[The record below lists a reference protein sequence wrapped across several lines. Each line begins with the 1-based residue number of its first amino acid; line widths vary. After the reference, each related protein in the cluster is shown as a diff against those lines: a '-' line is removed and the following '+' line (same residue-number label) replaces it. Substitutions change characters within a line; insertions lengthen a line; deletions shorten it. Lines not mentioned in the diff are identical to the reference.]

1 MYKILIIDDSTEL
14 RHLMS
19 RMLSKLGHLPR
30 EAENGFEGEKLA
42 LTWRPDVILLDIAMA
57 RQNGYQ
63 TCRNLRKQ
71 GFTGQIALISALGN
85 AIESHEASTC
95 GANAV
100 LHKPIS
106 KDELQ
111 AYLRTQPVTA

>member
-1 MYKILIIDDSTEL
+1 MYKILIVDDSAEL
-14 RHLMS
+14 RLLMT
-19 RMLSKLGHLPR
+19 RMLTKLGHLPR
-30 EAENGFEGEKLA
+30 EAENGIEGERLA
-42 LTWRPDVILLDIAMA
+42 LTWRPDIILLDVAMA
-57 RQNGYQ
+57 RQNGYE

-71 GFTGQIALISALGN
+71 GFSGQIALITALGS
-85 AIESHEASTC
+85 AISSHEAATC

-111 AYLRTQPVTA
+111 SYLRAQPVTA

>member
-1 MYKILIIDDSTEL
+1 MYKILIVDDSAEL
-14 RHLMS
+14 RLLMT

-30 EAENGFEGEKLA
+30 EAENGLEGERIA
-42 LTWRPDVILLDIAMA
+42 LSWRPDIILLDVAMA

-63 TCRNLRKQ
+63 TCRNLRQQ

-85 AIESHEASTC
+85 AIESREAATC

-106 KDELQ
+106 KDELES
-111 AYLRTQPVTA
+111 YLRAQPIAV